1 MSFPKARYEA
11 VKKCRG
17 VTVSDVLK
25 DANNILA
32 VEYLKQLRLT
42 GSRIE
47 PVTVKRYGTGYHDQN
62 AFENI
67 ASASAI
73 RRLMSG
79 SDRFSS
85 VSDYIPVESYQVLQD
100 IDRGVKITFN
110 NFYRLLIYKIL
121 SSETE
126 ALGNILSA
134 TEGLE
139 NRVKKAASESVD
151 MDSLIK
157 AILSKR
163 YTATRIS
170 RLLTHILIGL
180 DKESFRL
187 ITDKRIGYARVLGFN
202 GKGASLL
209 KRIKKEE
216 RNTIPILTNIN
227 REISRDSDEWKLL
240 SYDIAA
246 SDVYN
251 LVAYGEIYTHSDFV
265 MKPFRFGELI

>member
-1 MSFPKARYEA
+1 
-11 VKKCRG
+11 
-17 VTVSDVLK
+17 
-25 DANNILA
+25 
-32 VEYLKQLRLT
+32 
-42 GSRIE
+42 
-47 PVTVKRYGTGYHDQN
+47 
-62 AFENI
+62 
-67 ASASAI
+67 
-73 RRLMSG
+73 
-79 SDRFSS
+79 
-85 VSDYIPVESYQVLQD
+85 LQD

-251 LVAYGEIYTHSDFV
+251 LAAYGEIYTHSDFV